1 MVGALGIAKD
11 GFRDLSPV
19 QRRPAASDCEQV
31 GVGSG
36 HLREICHHLLICIE
50 RGLRAHKVDAGRILG
65 RRSSAAGAADES
77 GDSFFEEPVLPA
89 ADAVDSV
96 PEVPD
101 PEEGLTA
108 AESRAVRVPAEEDV
122 VSMDPDPE
130 FVAAVFP
137 QPARSARAEQRA
149 RTVLPACFIFFMRVS
164 FMSVTESVSFFHR
177 AILVSSDMRYVCKV
191 KLAFIV
197 SIISR

>member
-1 MVGALGIAKD
+1 MLTKSMPAGSSDGAAGDSGA
-11 GFRDLSPV
+11 
-19 QRRPAASDCEQV
+19 
-31 GVGSG
+31 GVG
-36 HLREICHHLLICIE
+36 
-50 RGLRAHKVDAGRILG
+50 
-65 RRSSAAGAADES
+65 SAAGAADES

-101 PEEGLTA
+101 SEEALTA

-149 RTVLPACFIFFMRVS
+149 RTVFPACFIFFMRVS

>member
-1 MVGALGIAKD
+1 MLTKSMPAGSSDGAAGDSGA
-11 GFRDLSPV
+11 
-19 QRRPAASDCEQV
+19 E
-31 GVGSG
+31 VGS
-36 HLREICHHLLICIE
+36 
-50 RGLRAHKVDAGRILG
+50 
-65 RRSSAAGAADES
+65 AGAADES
-77 GDSFFEEPVLPA
+77 GDSFFAEPVLPA

-177 AILVSSDMRYVCKV
+177 AMLVSSDMRYVCKV

>member
-1 MVGALGIAKD
+1 MPAGSSDGAAGDSGA
-11 GFRDLSPV
+11 
-19 QRRPAASDCEQV
+19 
-31 GVGSG
+31 GVG
-36 HLREICHHLLICIE
+36 
-50 RGLRAHKVDAGRILG
+50 
-65 RRSSAAGAADES
+65 SAAGAADES

-101 PEEGLTA
+101 SEEALTA

-149 RTVLPACFIFFMRVS
+149 RTVFPACFIFFMRVS
-164 FMSVTESVSFFHR
+164 FMSVTE
-177 AILVSSDMRYVCKV
+177 
-191 KLAFIV
+191 
-197 SIISR
+197 

>member
-1 MVGALGIAKD
+1 MLTKSMPAGSSDGAAGDSGAEVG
-11 GFRDLSPV
+11 
-19 QRRPAASDCEQV
+19 
-31 GVGSG
+31 
-36 HLREICHHLLICIE
+36 
-50 RGLRAHKVDAGRILG
+50 
-65 RRSSAAGAADES
+65 SAAGAADES

-101 PEEGLTA
+101 SEEALTA

-149 RTVLPACFIFFMRVS
+149 RTVFPACFIFFMRVS

-177 AILVSSDMRYVCKV
+177 AMLVSSDMRYVQSETRFHREYN
-191 KLAFIV
+191 LAMKNRFYRKFRKELTIKG
-197 SIISR
+197 R